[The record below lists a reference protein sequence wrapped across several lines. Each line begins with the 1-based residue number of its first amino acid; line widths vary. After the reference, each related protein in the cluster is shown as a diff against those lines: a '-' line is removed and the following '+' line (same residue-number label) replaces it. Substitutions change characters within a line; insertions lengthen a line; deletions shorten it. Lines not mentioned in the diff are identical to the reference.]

1 MIALAPMA
9 SAEERAEPAKAS
21 VLLYTQD
28 PFKGKSYVAAL
39 EKATIPV
46 ECVTT
51 ASELRL
57 RLERADLPRP
67 ALVMVLPSRGAPMRP
82 RELTSLA
89 SRLLLAAVGGEVPQ
103 RPTSALDDALGDYC
117 AARSLS
123 ARQRQVL
130 ELYLIGKHD
139 KEIACSFNCSATTV
153 YEHWRR
159 MAKKA
164 NGVHKSDVV
173 NDFHRFLATRSDGAV
188 TPQLP
193 SSLPPPGRS
202 LRPSP

>member
-1 MIALAPMA
+1 MER
-9 SAEERAEPAKAS
+9 AEERVEPAKAC

-28 PFKGKSYVAAL
+28 PFKRRLYVAAL

-51 ASELRL
+51 ASALRS

-67 ALVMVLPSRGAPMRP
+67 ALVMVLPSREATMRP
-82 RELTSLA
+82 SELARVALRLMADAVADAGPQKASTLLA
-89 SRLLLAAVGGEVPQ
+89 SLN
-103 RPTSALDDALGDYC
+103 DYC

-123 ARQRQVL
+123 GRQRQVL
-130 ELYLIGKHD
+130 ERYLIGDND
-139 KEIACSFNCSATTV
+139 KEIASAFNCSATTV

-164 NGVHKSDVV
+164 NGAHKSDVV
-173 NDFHRFLATRSDGAV
+173 SDFHRFLATRSETAD
-188 TPQLP
+188 P
-193 SSLPPPGRS
+193 SLLAAPGRPV
-202 LRPSP
+202 RPSGP